1 MQAVRGDSGVTYCTS
16 CFTGEYPIRFTPPQ
30 GRRQLRLIEV

>member
-16 CFTGEYPIRFTPPQ
+16 CFTGEYPIRFTP
-30 GRRQLRLIEV
+30 RRGDVSSG